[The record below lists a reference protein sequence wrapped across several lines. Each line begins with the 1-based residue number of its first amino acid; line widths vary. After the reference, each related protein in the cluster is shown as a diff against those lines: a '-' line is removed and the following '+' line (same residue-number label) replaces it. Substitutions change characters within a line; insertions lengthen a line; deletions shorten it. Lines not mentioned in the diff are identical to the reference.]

1 MPRLP
6 DDPVQDEEHG
16 TFEAFEDYRHRA
28 WDGAYS
34 FWQSFLD
41 FALRDNV
48 LEVAVGLMCVSLPSL
63 QLQLHQ
69 LLVAAT
75 LLSALI
81 LLAHQFT
88 TNRDYLGN
96 SKD

>member
-48 LEVAVGLMCVSLPSL
+48 LEVAVGLMCVPLPSPPIAAPSASCRCYPL
-63 QLQLHQ
+63 ICSDSFCVPIHHKLR
-69 LLVAAT
+69 LL
-75 LLSALI
+75 
-81 LLAHQFT
+81 
-88 TNRDYLGN
+88 RRY
-96 SKD
+96 

>member
-6 DDPVQDEEHG
+6 DDHDEEHG
-16 TFEAFEDYRHRA
+16 TFEDYRHRA

-48 LEVAVGLMCVSLPSL
+48 LEVAVGLMYV
-63 QLQLHQ
+63 
-69 LLVAAT
+69 
-75 LLSALI
+75 LLSKFFSLHNSASKPFNCFTFS
-81 LLAHQFT
+81 LLAHILLYYDSLS
-88 TNRDYLGN
+88 N
-96 SKD
+96 